1 MWALSQTGAS
11 GVESGRRRVESN
23 ATQRLNDPQQ
33 DRRMYKCPTPKNIMS
48 NMASDNAVMTHET
61 PAAARSPLRSQY
73 LHLHGT
79 LSHQPSSCR
88 FD

>member
-33 DRRMYKCPTPKNIMS
+33 DRHVKHGKRQRRHDARDSC
-48 NMASDNAVMTHET
+48 
-61 PAAARSPLRSQY
+61 RSPITAAITISTFTWHTQTP
-73 LHLHGT
+73 T
-79 LSHQPSSCR
+79 LKL
-88 FD
+88 